1 MAENLSEAPPLGLGN
16 WTHLLDSNSIAYGS
30 LSLLIVSV
38 ELLGPLDD
46 FLVLCMRHSRIEL
59 DHNRLIHS
67 RGDYVAYSLLSQTL
81 LLFCIGHWLR
91 NYCCLRSYSADAP

>member
-46 FLVLCMRHSRIEL
+46 FLEL
-59 DHNRLIHS
+59 
-67 RGDYVAYSLLSQTL
+67 
-81 LLFCIGHWLR
+81 
-91 NYCCLRSYSADAP
+91 